1 MISITYFIVFSI
13 LILFSGFCIGVN
25 KIYDS
30 QSVCIKKLNDENTEL
45 VNQMKKVSSQQKSS
59 ETRLGQIGEH
69 FAPLLDVFPYDPKDA
84 RFLGSPI
91 DFVVFDFEGDQIVL
105 VEFKTGNSRE
115 SKRQRQVRDMVANG
129 NVKYEVIRVR
139 GGDEA

>member
-1 MISITYFIVFSI
+1 MTITGYLTVAFIF
-13 LILFSGFCIGVN
+13 LMFMAFCISVSR
-25 KIYDS
+25 IYNS
-30 QSVCIKKLNDENTEL
+30 QAACIKKLNDDNTKL
-45 VNQMKKVSSQQKSS
+45 LSQKKSS

-69 FAPLLDVFPYDPKDA
+69 FAPFLDVFPYDPKEA

-115 SKRQRQVRDMVANG
+115 SKRQRQVRDMVAKG
-129 NVKYEVIRVR
+129 SVKYEVIRVR

>member
-1 MISITYFIVFSI
+1 MIPISYFIAFSV
-13 LILFSGFCIGVN
+13 LFLFLGFCIGVSR
-25 KIYDS
+25 IYNS
-30 QSVCIKKLNDENTEL
+30 QAACIKKLNDDNTKL
-45 VNQMKKVSSQQKSS
+45 LSQKKSS

-69 FAPLLDVFPYDPKDA
+69 FAPFLDVFPYDPKEA

-115 SKRQRQVRDMVANG
+115 SKRQRQVRDMVAKG

>member
-1 MISITYFIVFSI
+1 MKDQINYT
-13 LILFSGFCIGVN
+13 
-25 KIYDS
+25 
-30 QSVCIKKLNDENTEL
+30 LNLARRYKYLDEDDENTKL
-45 VNQMKKVSSQQKSS
+45 ISQKKSS

-69 FAPLLDVFPYDPKDA
+69 FAPLLDVVPYDPKDA

>member
-1 MISITYFIVFSI
+1 MTITGYLTLAFIF
-13 LILFSGFCIGVN
+13 LMFMAFCIGVSR
-25 KIYDS
+25 IYNS
-30 QSVCIKKLNDENTEL
+30 QAACIKKLNDDNTKL
-45 VNQMKKVSSQQKSS
+45 LSQKKSS